1 MLEYNTETNQIINLK
16 PDELK
21 DVNPD
26 TDFLILKTGFGKY
39 RGKKYWKNNPGL
51 SPDTSS
57 ILKNFSKITCSWD

>member
-1 MLEYNTETNQIINLK
+1 MLEYDTETNQIINLK

-39 RGKKYWKNNPGL
+39 RGKKNIG
-51 SPDTSS
+51 
-57 ILKNFSKITCSWD
+57 KIIQAFLQTLLQF